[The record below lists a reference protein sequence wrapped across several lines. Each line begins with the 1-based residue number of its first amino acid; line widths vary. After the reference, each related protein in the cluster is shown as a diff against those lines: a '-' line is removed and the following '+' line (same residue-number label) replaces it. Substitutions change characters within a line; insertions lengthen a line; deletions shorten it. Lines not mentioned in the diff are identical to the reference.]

1 MSANLGTQESYP
13 AATSG
18 AGIPSWISLSGTG
31 IANANPESSAPNGVT
46 AGGNNTYAETLSLSS
61 AGGHASSVEVTAQ
74 LVDNLNANQSVSP
87 QTPEANSYNA
97 YPTSSSGTQES
108 YPTPRATIGE
118 VATVGSVTNS
128 GSGSFSAT
136 VTAENEGQAVVEF
149 AYPAFGNSV
158 GSIGS
163 GPVSG
168 SNTLNWPKNMI
179 YAQLLVNVVA

>member
-1 MSANLGTQESYP
+1 MSTQESYP
-13 AATSG
+13 TATSG
-18 AGIPSWISLSGTG
+18 LGIPAFIELSGSG
-31 IANANPESSAPNGVT
+31 VSNANPETPSGALV
-46 AGGNNTYAETLSLSS
+46 GGNNTYEVTLSLSS
-61 AGGHASSVEVTAQ
+61 AGGHASNVSVTAA
-74 LVDNLNANQSVSP
+74 LYDLGANEQTSSP
-87 QTPEANSYNA
+87 QTAYANSYNA
-97 YPTSSSGTQES
+97 EPTSYSGTIES
-108 YPTPRATIGE
+108 YPAPKAQVGE

-128 GSGSFSAT
+128 DSGSFSAT

>member
-1 MSANLGTQESYP
+1 MSTQESYP
-13 AATSG
+13 TATSG
-18 AGIPSWISLSGTG
+18 LGIPAFIELSGSG
-31 IANANPESSAPNGVT
+31 VSNANPETPSGALV
-46 AGGNNTYAETLSLSS
+46 GGNNTYEVTLSLSS
-61 AGGHASSVEVTAQ
+61 AGGHSSTVSVTAELFDLAGTEQ
-74 LVDNLNANQSVSP
+74 LSP
-87 QTPEANSYNA
+87 QTAFANSYNA
-97 YPTSSSGTQES
+97 QPTSSSGTQES
-108 YPTPRATIGE
+108 YPVPKATVGQ
-118 VATVGSVTNS
+118 VATVGSVTNA
-128 GSGSFSAT
+128 GSGTFSAT

>member
-1 MSANLGTQESYP
+1 MSVQESYP
-13 AATSG
+13 TQTTG
-18 AGIPSWISLSGTG
+18 LGIPAFIELSGTG
-31 IANANPESSAPNGVT
+31 IVNANPETPSGALV
-46 AGGNNTYAETLSLSS
+46 GGNNTYEVTLSLSS
-61 AGGHASSVEVTAQ
+61 AGGHSSTVSVTAALYDLGATEQ
-74 LVDNLNANQSVSP
+74 TSSP
-87 QTPEANSYNA
+87 QTAYANSYNA